1 MFAVTPYISFPDGK
15 CKAALKFYQEVLGAE
30 IFKDKDGK
38 EELMLFA
45 GSDMETPE
53 NKELIMHVHFKVGD
67 AHIMASDV
75 TDSSQVL
82 VGTNITLGIGGFK
95 DKAQVDQVFTA
106 LSAGGTVIMPL
117 SDQFWGAYFGILKD
131 KFDIQWM
138 FSFDY

>member
-53 NKELIMHVHFKVGD
+53 NKK
-67 AHIMASDV
+67 
-75 TDSSQVL
+75 
-82 VGTNITLGIGGFK
+82 
-95 DKAQVDQVFTA
+95 
-106 LSAGGTVIMPL
+106 
-117 SDQFWGAYFGILKD
+117 
-131 KFDIQWM
+131 
-138 FSFDY
+138 